1 MEQINDIFK
10 SKIHY
15 SSVVAFIV
23 SLLCISIIN
32 CKLLFIH
39 LNWLTF
45 QITIFCSHTYLENT
59 LMIFKIK
66 SNQDYQFNENTK
78 LLKINKKNDL
88 IPSSFPLSHV
98 IESK

>member
-1 MEQINDIFK
+1 MEQIINDIFK

-59 LMIFKIK
+59 LKISKIK
-66 SNQDYQFNENTK
+66 SNQDYQFNENTTF
-78 LLKINKKNDL
+78 KKSTKRMIL
-88 IPSSFPLSHV
+88 FPLLSPYLM
-98 IESK
+98 